1 MAKYFVKKGIQLI
14 IVTIL
19 ISFFSFAVIYAAP
32 GDISGMYLNE
42 QMSDEEKEAIRENLG
57 LNKSMPEQY
66 WGWAKEVLKGDFG
79 ISLANHTSVSE
90 QIIKRLPATLQLMG
104 AALVLSVLLAIPLGL
119 WSGYR
124 KNTWIDNII
133 SGLSYIGMSIPSFWL
148 GMVLIIVFAAK
159 LHILPSSGW
168 RRIRSCSKSKRNDRW
183 KTFKKTYFE
192 KYTASDHHIAWNES
206 GIHSL
211 WIVYH

>member
-1 MAKYFVKKGIQLI
+1 MKQMKRDCRTTITFVPVPLLKEKSNMAKYCVKKGIQLI

-90 QIIKRLPATLQLMG
+90 QILKRLPATLQLMG
-104 AALVLSVLLAIPLGL
+104 AALFFRFFLRSRLD
-119 WSGYR
+119 SGPDIA
-124 KNTWIDNII
+124 KTHGSTTSSADFPI
-133 SGLSYIGMSIPSFWL
+133 SECRSRPS
-148 GMVLIIVFAAK
+148 G
-159 LHILPSSGW
+159 SGW
-168 RRIRSCSKSKRNDRW
+168 C
-183 KTFKKTYFE
+183 
-192 KYTASDHHIAWNES
+192 
-206 GIHSL
+206 
-211 WIVYH
+211 

>member
-66 WGWAKEVLKGDFG
+66 WGWAKEVLKGD
-79 ISLANHTSVSE
+79 SE
-90 QIIKRLPATLQLMG
+90 FLLQ
-104 AALVLSVLLAIPLGL
+104 
-119 WSGYR
+119 
-124 KNTWIDNII
+124 T
-133 SGLSYIGMSIPSFWL
+133 
-148 GMVLIIVFAAK
+148 
-159 LHILPSSGW
+159 ILPYLSRSSSVF
-168 RRIRSCSKSKRNDRW
+168 RQPCS
-183 KTFKKTYFE
+183 
-192 KYTASDHHIAWNES
+192 
-206 GIHSL
+206 
-211 WIVYH
+211 

>member
-57 LNKSMPEQY
+57 LNTSMPEQY

-159 LHILPSSGW
+159 LHILPSSGMHSVGNESFLDTVKHMIMPCITLSLSNLAVFI
-168 RRIRSCSKSKRNDRW
+168 RYIRSN
-183 KTFKKTYFE
+183 T
-192 KYTASDHHIAWNES
+192 I
-206 GIHSL
+206 GQL
-211 WIVYH
+211 G

>member
-79 ISLANHTSVSE
+79 ISLAT
-90 QIIKRLPATLQLMG
+90 
-104 AALVLSVLLAIPLGL
+104 
-119 WSGYR
+119 
-124 KNTWIDNII
+124 
-133 SGLSYIGMSIPSFWL
+133 
-148 GMVLIIVFAAK
+148 
-159 LHILPSSGW
+159 ILPYLSRSSSVF
-168 RRIRSCSKSKRNDRW
+168 RQPCS
-183 KTFKKTYFE
+183 
-192 KYTASDHHIAWNES
+192 
-206 GIHSL
+206 
-211 WIVYH
+211 

>member
-42 QMSDEEKEAIRENLG
+42 QMSDEEKEAIRENIG
-57 LNKSMPEQY
+57 LNKSMQEQY

-104 AALVLSVLLAIPLGL
+104 AALVLSVLLAIPL
-119 WSGYR
+119 
-124 KNTWIDNII
+124 
-133 SGLSYIGMSIPSFWL
+133 
-148 GMVLIIVFAAK
+148 
-159 LHILPSSGW
+159 
-168 RRIRSCSKSKRNDRW
+168 
-183 KTFKKTYFE
+183 
-192 KYTASDHHIAWNES
+192 
-206 GIHSL
+206 
-211 WIVYH
+211 

>member
-1 MAKYFVKKGIQLI
+1 MAKYCVKKGIQLI

-90 QIIKRLPATLQLMG
+90 QILKRLPATLQLMG

-119 WSGYR
+119 WSGISQKHMDRQHHQRTFLYR
-124 KNTWIDNII
+124 NVDPVLLARDGADHCIC
-133 SGLSYIGMSIPSFWL
+133 SEASYPSVIGDAFC
-148 GMVLIIVFAAK
+148 GK
-159 LHILPSSGW
+159 
-168 RRIRSCSKSKRNDRW
+168 
-183 KTFKKTYFE
+183 
-192 KYTASDHHIAWNES
+192 
-206 GIHSL
+206 
-211 WIVYH
+211 